1 MGLRWPGTVA
11 IVIVVFAALWET
23 KDHAVPATQEEWKA
37 LLFYW
42 VTPSA
47 EVMAYTATLRETLQD
62 IVRSATPFVVA
73 LCKLIYL
80 TGRPLA
86 LGLYSILHKAVNG
99 FYEYVIMRLV
109 CSPTTIRNV
118 RYCLSTTMAWQMAR
132 TKQEVAM
139 EVAAVSTIIGLYLL
153 LRFLNRQRYLDRA
166 KVWMRRQRRKLQMV
180 SAETKK
186 NVCCVTCLPGKPG
199 ATVRRESTLA
209 K

>member
-62 IVRSATPFVVA
+62 IVRSATPLIVA

-99 FYEYVIMRLV
+99 VYEYVIMRLV

-118 RYCLSTTMAWQMAR
+118 RYCLSTAMAWQMAR

-139 EVAAVSTIIGLYLL
+139 EVAAVSTMIGLYLL
-153 LRFLNRQRYLDRA
+153 LRFLNRQRYLDRT
-166 KVWMRRQRRKLQMV
+166 KVWMRRHRRKLQMV
-180 SAETKK
+180 SAETEY
-186 NVCCVTCLPGKPG
+186 NVCCDLFTGVPMLDSS
-199 ATVRRESTLA
+199 RRW
-209 K
+209 

>member
-23 KDHAVPATQEEWKA
+23 RDHAVPATQEEWKA
-37 LLFYW
+37 LLYYW

-47 EVMAYTATLRETLQD
+47 EVMAYTATLRETLLD
-62 IVRSATPFVVA
+62 VARSVHPLVVA
-73 LCKLIYL
+73 LCQLVYL

-99 FYEYVIMRLV
+99 FYEYVIIRLV

-118 RYCLSTTMAWQMAR
+118 RYCLSTALAWQMAR
-132 TKQEVAM
+132 TKREVAM
-139 EVAAVSTIIGLYLL
+139 EVAAVSTMIGLYLL

-166 KVWMRRQRRKLQMV
+166 KVWMRRQRRTLQMV
-180 SAETKK
+180 STETEKK
-186 NVCCVTCLPGKPG
+186 NVCCVTC
-199 ATVRRESTLA
+199 
-209 K
+209 